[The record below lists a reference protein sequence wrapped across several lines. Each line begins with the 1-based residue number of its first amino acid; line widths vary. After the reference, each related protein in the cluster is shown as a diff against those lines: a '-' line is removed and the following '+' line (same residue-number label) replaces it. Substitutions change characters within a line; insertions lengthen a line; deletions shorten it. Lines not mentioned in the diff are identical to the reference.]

1 MARRTTAKKQETHDK
16 IVRTAA
22 AALRRNGYDGV
33 GVADVMDEAG
43 LTHGGFYAHFENRE
57 ALLLE
62 ALDAAAG
69 ETIDRLGKVPDGALP
84 GKKLQAI
91 VDHYLSDRHVANV
104 ERGCTLAALGGETV
118 RQSPEIRH
126 VMTRRVKELAD
137 LVARQLPTWG
147 DAEAHDDALAVMSTL
162 LGALLIARA
171 VDEPALAKSVR
182 DSAREMIDRA
192 TASKTRTSSKGTR
205 S

>member
-1 MARRTTAKKQETHDK
+1 MPRVTTKKKQETHEK

-22 AALRRNGYDGV
+22 VSIRRNGYDGV
-33 GVADVMDEAG
+33 GVAEVMDEAG
-43 LTHGGFYAHFENRE
+43 LTHGGFYAHFANRE

-69 ETIDRLGKVPDGALP
+69 ETIERLGKVPDRAAP
-84 GKKLQAI
+84 GKKLEAI

-104 ERGCTLAALGGETV
+104 EHGCTLAALGGETV
-118 RQSPEIRH
+118 RQSPEIRR

-137 LVARQLPTWG
+137 LVARQLPDWG
-147 DAEAHDDALAVMSTL
+147 DADAHEDALAVMSTM

-171 VDEPALAKSVR
+171 VDDPALATAVR
-182 DSAREMIDRA
+182 DSAKAHIERA
-192 TASKTRTSSKGTR
+192 TAKGR
-205 S
+205 SPKARS